1 MIDPDSMSKT
11 FLPFTQILKVADAF
25 STQKVDIEFLKFPIE
40 TGDRLGS
47 SWFSISCDRLEN
59 SVSLGHT
66 YCYPQS
72 PWIMYLGVMPLATV

>member
-47 SWFSISCDRLEN
+47 LWFSMSRDRFEN
-59 SVSLGHT
+59 TVSLGHI
-66 YCYPQS
+66 YPYPRS
-72 PWIMYLGVMPLATV
+72 PLKTKHVHVF